1 MKLVSAKNTIA
12 LFYYLMS
19 VDSNVT
25 EVELQKLDDIV
36 ASGRIKNN
44 DFTLILFKN
53 RIYKRKPNRNIP
65 AYISNWRKRFLTLI
79 KRNQNIVK
87 NLI

>member
-25 EVELQKLDDIV
+25 EVELQKLDDIGAQTDADRYSDYRDEIIEQCEIQKQSV
-36 ASGRIKNN
+36 I
-44 DFTLILFKN
+44 DEI
-53 RIYKRKPNRNIP
+53 
-65 AYISNWRKRFLTLI
+65 
-79 KRNQNIVK
+79 
-87 NLI
+87 